1 MEWTRVALVAL
12 LLLVT
17 LGSSRAKVEEENPEF
32 WRSKAKQTLQSVL
45 DRKLNTN
52 VAKNIMLFLGD
63 GMGITTYTAA
73 RILKGQLQNQTGEE
87 TVMTMD
93 TFPHVGLAKTYSVD
107 FQIPDSAATATA
119 YLCGV
124 KTNLNTVGVSAAV
137 RNGVCMTQKGNE
149 VTSIMKW
156 AKDAGKSVGI
166 VTTTRV
172 QHATPAAT
180 YAHSASRKWY
190 SDADMPDMAKK
201 DNCTDIA
208 SQLIKNIDI
217 DVIIGGG
224 RKYMTPRGTKD
235 PEYPGKISSWGTR
248 RDGRNLIQEW
258 QSMKAGKVAHYVW
271 NKTDFDAVDPEAT
284 DYLMAL
290 FEPED
295 LRYEVERDPS
305 MDPSIVETTEKAIRI
320 LQKNPKGFFLL
331 VEGGRI
337 DQAHHA
343 GRAYMA
349 LHEAVAFDD
358 AIAKGLNLTKE
369 EETLTIVTADHSH
382 PLTLNGFPF
391 RGQSILGKSP
401 LWGTDF
407 LPYTTLMY
415 GNGPGHKIINGKRPD
430 IRNVTTKDKDY
441 VQLSAA
447 PLDST
452 THSGEDVAVLARGP
466 MAHLF
471 SGVQEQNYI
480 AHAMGYA
487 ACVGADMRHCQGSLD
502 LRSPQLTWVAL
513 RDESRQ
519 QEKAVN
525 NLAERQKLGRAYEV
539 LRSGETERQLG
550 MAQLCSHTLCCATGF
565 LRGTPAPLADST
577 AAGLPVALGHR
588 VNAMNGGAERAS
600 VGFGSFA
607 AAWGVL

>member
-1 MEWTRVALVAL
+1 MFMLISYACLF
-12 LLLVT
+12 
-17 LGSSRAKVEEENPEF
+17 SVEEENPEF
-32 WRSKAKQTLQSVL
+32 WRSKAKQTLQSIL

-52 VAKNIMLFLGD
+52 VAKNVVLFLGD
-63 GMGITTYTAA
+63 GMGMTTFTAA
-73 RILKGQLQNQTGEE
+73 RILKGQLQNQSGEE

-124 KTNLNTVGVSAAV
+124 KTNLNTVGVSAAA
-137 RNGVCMTQKGNE
+137 RNGICKSQKGNE

-156 AKDAGKSVGI
+156 AKDAGKSVGV

-180 YAHSASRKWY
+180 YAHSASRSWY
-190 SDADMPDMAKK
+190 SDADMPDAAIEE
-201 DNCTDIA
+201 NCTDIA

-224 RKYMTPRGTKD
+224 RKYMTPRFTKD
-235 PEYPGKISSWGTR
+235 PEYPSDLSAWGTR
-248 RDGRNLIQEW
+248 KDGRNLIQEW
-258 QSMKAGKVAHYVW
+258 QSMKTGKVARYVW

-290 FEPED
+290 FEPGD
-295 LRYEVERDPS
+295 LRYEKERDPS
-305 MDPSIVETTEKAIRI
+305 KDPSIAETTEKAIRI
-320 LQKNPKGFFLL
+320 LQKNPNGFFLL

-349 LHEAVAFDD
+349 LHEAIAFDD
-358 AIAKGLNLTKE
+358 AIAKGLELTKE
-369 EETLTIVTADHSH
+369 EETLTVVTADHSH
-382 PLTLNGFPF
+382 PLTFNGFPF
-391 RGQSILGKSP
+391 RGQSILDPHISP
-401 LWGTDF
+401 SAASSVSVTSACSCIQNNTDIVVF
-407 LPYTTLMY
+407 LSFVADP
-415 GNGPGHKIINGKRPD
+415 
-430 IRNVTTKDKDY
+430 DY
-441 VQLSAA
+441 VQLSAV
-447 PLDST
+447 PVDST

-487 ACVGADMRHCQGSLD
+487 ACVGADLRHCQGETNKPDENGKLK
-502 LRSPQLTWVAL
+502 QNA
-513 RDESRQ
+513 RDYTNIMTY
-519 QEKAVN
+519 N
-525 NLAERQKLGRAYEV
+525 NKLISCYRLY
-539 LRSGETERQLG
+539 
-550 MAQLCSHTLCCATGF
+550 
-565 LRGTPAPLADST
+565 
-577 AAGLPVALGHR
+577 
-588 VNAMNGGAERAS
+588 
-600 VGFGSFA
+600 
-607 AAWGVL
+607 

>member
-1 MEWTRVALVAL
+1 MAMELTRVSILVL
-12 LLLVT
+12 FLLVVC
-17 LGSSRAKVEEENPEF
+17 GSSNAKVEEENPEF
-32 WRSKAKQTLQSVL
+32 WRSQARKTLQTAL

-52 VAKNIMLFLGD
+52 VAKNILFFLGD

-73 RILKGQLQNQTGEE
+73 RILKGQLQNKTGEE

-93 TFPHVGLAKTYSVD
+93 TFPNVGLAKTYSVD

-124 KTNLNTVGVSAAV
+124 KTNLNTVGVSAAA
-137 RNGVCMTQKGNE
+137 RNGACKTQKGNE
-149 VTSIMKW
+149 VTSILKW

-172 QHATPAAT
+172 QHATPATT

-190 SDADMPDMAKK
+190 SDADMPAAAKK
-201 DNCTDIA
+201 DGCTDIS
-208 SQLIKNIDI
+208 SQLLNNTDI

-224 RKYMTPRGTKD
+224 RKYMTPKGTKD
-235 PEYPGKISSWGTR
+235 PEYPKDFASRGKR
-248 RDGRNLIQEW
+248 QDGRNLIKEW
-258 QSMKAGKVAHYVW
+258 QSMKVGKVAHYVW
-271 NKTDFDAVDPEAT
+271 NKTDFDTVDPENT

-290 FEPED
+290 FEPGD
-295 LRYEVERDPS
+295 LRFETERDPS

-337 DQAHHA
+337 DQAHHN

-349 LHEAVAFDD
+349 LHEAVAFDY
-358 AIAKGLNLTKE
+358 AIAKGLELTKE
-369 EETLTIVTADHSH
+369 EETLTVVMADHSH
-382 PLTLNGFPF
+382 PFTFNGYPF

-401 LWGTDF
+401 LWATDM

-430 IRNVTTKDKDY
+430 IRNVNTKTKDY
-441 VQLSAA
+441 VQLSAVPTESA
-447 PLDST
+447 

-471 SGVQEQNYI
+471 QGVNEQSYV

-487 ACVGADMRHCQGSLD
+487 ACVGADLRHCQG
-502 LRSPQLTWVAL
+502 QT
-513 RDESRQ
+513 
-519 QEKAVN
+519 
-525 NLAERQKLGRAYEV
+525 
-539 LRSGETERQLG
+539 
-550 MAQLCSHTLCCATGF
+550 
-565 LRGTPAPLADST
+565 TPD
-577 AAGLPVALGHR
+577 LGHTTVTSDR
-588 VNAMNGGAERAS
+588 NGAGG
-600 VGFGSFA
+600 VHGSA
-607 AAWGVL
+607 VLLSSLLSALLAHIVLM

>member
-1 MEWTRVALVAL
+1 MEATRAAIAAFL
-12 LLLVT
+12 LLAAF
-17 LGSSRAKVEEENPEF
+17 GSSGAKVEEENPEF
-32 WRSKAKQTLQSVL
+32 WRTQARKTLQSAL

-52 VAKNIMLFLGD
+52 VAKNILFFLGD

-107 FQIPDSAATATA
+107 FQIADSAATATA

-124 KTNLNTVGVSAAV
+124 KTNLNIIGVNAAG
-137 RNGVCMTQKGNE
+137 RNGICKTQKGNE
-149 VTSIMKW
+149 VTSILKW
-156 AKDAGKSVGI
+156 AKEAGKSVGV

-172 QHATPAAT
+172 QHATPAAS

-190 SDADMPDMAKK
+190 SDADVPAGAKK
-201 DNCTDIA
+201 DGCTDIS
-208 SQLIKNIDI
+208 SQLLKNTDI

-224 RKYMTPRGTKD
+224 RKYMTPRYTKD
-235 PEYPGKISSWGTR
+235 PEYPTDFSSRGKR
-248 RDGRNLIQEW
+248 KDGRNLIDEW
-258 QSMKAGKVAHYVW
+258 RSMKAGKVARYVW
-271 NKTDFDAVDPEAT
+271 NKTDFDAVDPETT

-290 FEPED
+290 FEPGD
-295 LRYEVERDPS
+295 LRFEAERDPK
-305 MDPSIVETTEKAIRI
+305 MDPSIVETVEKAIRI

-349 LHEAVAFDD
+349 LHETVAFDY
-358 AIAKGLNLTKE
+358 AIAKGLELTKE
-369 EETLTIVTADHSH
+369 EETLTIVMADHSH
-382 PLTLNGFPF
+382 PFTLNGFPF

-401 LWGTDF
+401 LWGIDM

-415 GNGPGHKIINGKRPD
+415 GNGPGHKIKNGTRPD
-430 IRNVTTKDKDY
+430 IRNVNTKSKDY

-447 PLDST
+447 PTEST

-471 SGVQEQNYI
+471 QGVNEQNYI

-487 ACVGADMRHCQGSLD
+487 ACVGADLRHCHLQ
-502 LRSPQLTWVAL
+502 
-513 RDESRQ
+513 
-519 QEKAVN
+519 
-525 NLAERQKLGRAYEV
+525 
-539 LRSGETERQLG
+539 TERPALHTTFSDG
-550 MAQLCSHTLCCATGF
+550 MNG
-565 LRGTPAPLADST
+565 
-577 AAGLPVALGHR
+577 AGPVA
-588 VNAMNGGAERAS
+588 S
-600 VGFGSFA
+600 GSA
-607 AAWGVL
+607 ALLISLLSALLTLTLLM

>member
-1 MEWTRVALVAL
+1 MAMDRTRVAILAL
-12 LLLVT
+12 FLLGT
-17 LGSSRAKVEEENPEF
+17 FGCTSGKVEEEDPEY
-32 WRSKAKQTLQSVL
+32 WRSQARETLQSVL
-45 DRKLNTN
+45 DRKPNTN
-52 VAKNIMLFLGD
+52 VAKNILFFLGD

-93 TFPHVGLAKTYSVD
+93 TFLHVGLAKTYSVD

-124 KTNLNTVGVSAAV
+124 KSNLNIIGVNAAA
-137 RNGVCMTQKGNE
+137 RNGVCKTQKGNE
-149 VTSIMKW
+149 VTSILKW

-172 QHATPAAT
+172 QHATPATT

-190 SDADMPDMAKK
+190 SDADMPDAAKT
-201 DNCTDIA
+201 DGCTDIA

-235 PEYPGKISSWGTR
+235 PEYPTDFSSLGKR
-248 RDGRNLIQEW
+248 KDGRNLIQEW
-258 QSMKAGKVAHYVW
+258 KSMKTGKVAHYVW
-271 NKTDFDAVDPEAT
+271 NKKEFDAVDPETT

-290 FEPED
+290 FEPGD
-295 LRYEVERDPS
+295 LHFEAERDPS
-305 MDPSIVETTEKAIRI
+305 MDPTIVETTEKAIRI
-320 LQKNPKGFFLL
+320 LQKNPNGFFLL

-358 AIAKGLNLTKE
+358 AIAKGLELTKE
-369 EETLTIVTADHSH
+369 DETLTIVTADHSH
-382 PLTLNGFPF
+382 PLTFNGYTF

-415 GNGPGHKIINGKRPD
+415 GNGPGHKMINGRRPD
-430 IRNVTTKDKDY
+430 IRNVTTKSKDY
-441 VQLSAA
+441 VQFSAA
-447 PLDST
+447 PLTST

-471 SGVQEQNYI
+471 TGVHEQNYI

-487 ACVGADMRHCQGSLD
+487 ACVGADLRHCQGQINPPVGHTT
-502 LRSPQLTWVAL
+502 SPT
-513 RDESRQ
+513 D
-519 QEKAVN
+519 
-525 NLAERQKLGRAYEV
+525 G
-539 LRSGETERQLG
+539 
-550 MAQLCSHTLCCATGF
+550 
-565 LRGTPAPLADST
+565 T
-577 AAGLPVALGHR
+577 AA
-588 VNAMNGGAERAS
+588 RAS
-600 VGFGSFA
+600 ASLLSGLLSLLL
-607 AAWGVL
+607 VLTVLM

>member
-12 LLLVT
+12 VLLVT

-32 WRSKAKQTLQSVL
+32 WRSKATQTLQSVL

-52 VAKNIMLFLGD
+52 VAKNVILFLGD

-73 RILKGQLQNQTGEE
+73 RILKGQLQDQTGEE

-124 KTNLNTVGVSAAV
+124 KTNLNTIGVNAAT
-137 RNGVCMTQKGNE
+137 RNGVCKTQKGNE
-149 VTSIMKW
+149 VTSILKW

-172 QHATPAAT
+172 QHATPAAA
-180 YAHSASRKWY
+180 YAHSASRSWY
-190 SDADMPDMAKK
+190 GDADMPDAAKR

-208 SQLIKNIDI
+208 SQLIENIDI

-235 PEYPGKISSWGTR
+235 PEYSSDLSSWGTR

-258 QSMKAGKVAHYVW
+258 QSMKTGKVAHYVW
-271 NKTDFDAVDPEAT
+271 NKSDFDAVDPEAT

-290 FEPED
+290 FEPGD

-305 MDPSIVETTEKAIRI
+305 TDPSIVETTEKAIQI
-320 LQKNPKGFFLL
+320 LQKNPRGFFLL

-349 LHEAVAFDD
+349 LHEAVAFDN
-358 AIAKGLNLTKE
+358 AIAKGLELTKE
-369 EETLTIVTADHSH
+369 DETLTIVTADHSH
-382 PLTLNGFPF
+382 PLTFNGFPF

-430 IRNVTTKDKDY
+430 IRNVATKDKNY
-441 VQLSAA
+441 VQLSAV
-447 PLDST
+447 PVGST

-466 MAHLF
+466 MSHLF

-487 ACVGADMRHCQGSLD
+487 ACVGADLRHC
-502 LRSPQLTWVAL
+502 
-513 RDESRQ
+513 
-519 QEKAVN
+519 
-525 NLAERQKLGRAYEV
+525 
-539 LRSGETERQLG
+539 
-550 MAQLCSHTLCCATGF
+550 
-565 LRGTPAPLADST
+565 
-577 AAGLPVALGHR
+577 
-588 VNAMNGGAERAS
+588 NGGSIPPANSSKKSGAVQTS
-600 VGFGSFA
+600 SALFSSLLSLLLALTVIM
-607 AAWGVL
+607 